1 MALVSTNN
9 NNNMSVHESSSRN
22 KNAHNNQKHMAATAT
37 ATTKR
42 RMKRLKKSVSSVSYK
57 SSTGSVASTHTHDS
71 SDFKSCGFAPLV
83 TSSVMLAMEH
93 FDDMLD
99 NIPTTNNKN
108 KNNHIMSVNRNELHR
123 ISLLGSGAC
132 SNVYLVVVADYE
144 KNDIQKLALKC
155 LDPLRLQG
163 PDDFL
168 SAATDLAMEAS
179 TLSQLEPHENIIR
192 LRGVCST
199 RFSQSFGELG
209 VDCSTEGYFLLLD
222 CLTETLSDRLDR
234 WRKDRRSVGGAGAT
248 AGIFRKLSHLT
259 HCSKHPQHLDLSK
272 LYGRIETCAI
282 GIASGMAHL
291 HKSGIVM
298 RDLKPSNV
306 GFDESG
312 IVRIFDFGM
321 ARSVQNCNPDE
332 MCGSARYMSPEAM
345 AGHGYS
351 LKSDVYSF
359 GILLFELCTLQV
371 PFEDDL
377 PKNATLQDFQKLVVE
392 EGLRPS
398 SKVLER
404 IPCAKTRSLIQRC
417 WHTDPNSRPS
427 FEEIL
432 QTLKHIVQQQQE
444 Q

>member
-192 LRGVCST
+192 LAEFVPRDFPS
-199 RFSQSFGELG
+199 
-209 VDCSTEGYFLLLD
+209 
-222 CLTETLSDRLDR
+222 RL
-234 WRKDRRSVGGAGAT
+234 
-248 AGIFRKLSHLT
+248 
-259 HCSKHPQHLDLSK
+259 HLDLSK